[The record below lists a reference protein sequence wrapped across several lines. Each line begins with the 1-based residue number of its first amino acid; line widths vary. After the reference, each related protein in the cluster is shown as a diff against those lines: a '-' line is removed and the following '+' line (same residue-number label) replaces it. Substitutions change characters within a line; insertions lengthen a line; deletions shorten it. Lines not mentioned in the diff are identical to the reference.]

1 MVSNLRTLNH
11 LELVVFR
18 EIVRCGG
25 ITAAADK
32 LNLAKSAVSKYLSRL
47 EDRLQSRLLVR
58 SSRRISLTPE
68 GRHLLP
74 MVESLIA
81 ETERLVEIASED
93 IAAPQG
99 QVRIAT
105 SHEFGNLLME
115 HFLPQVIDQYPA
127 LKLTVKLGYAFDDL
141 QDPAFDLAFRILH
154 VNDERLVSHQLGM
167 FKRILV
173 AHPDFSGLSQIKHP
187 SDLEDHNCMIFSS
200 DETEREWPFLV
211 EDKQDEVVRVKV
223 SGNLAVLGFS
233 ALLGAARAAAGITYV
248 PEFVAQPDLE
258 RGSLV
263 RVLPAWHSPSAP
275 VYIAY
280 RFGTQKIARIRAVI
294 DLARE
299 KIPQLLDQA

>member
-1 MVSNLRTLNH
+1 MVSKLRTLNH

-18 EIVRCGG
+18 EIVRSGG
-25 ITAAADK
+25 ITAAANR

-47 EDRLQSRLLVR
+47 EERLQSRLLVR

-68 GRHLLP
+68 GQHLLP

-81 ETERLVEIASED
+81 ETERLGEIASED
-93 IAAPQG
+93 VAAPQG

-115 HFLPQVIDQYPA
+115 HFLPQVITQYPA

-154 VNDERLVSHQLGM
+154 VNDDRLVSHQLGM

-173 AHPDFSGLSQIKHP
+173 AQPEYPGLAKIKHP
-187 SDLEDHNCMIFSS
+187 RDLDAHNCMIFSS
-200 DETEREWPFLV
+200 EETEREWPFQSI
-211 EDKQDEVVRVKV
+211 DKPDQVVRVNV

-233 ALLGAARAAAGITYV
+233 ALLGAARAGAGITYV
-248 PEFVAQPDLE
+248 PEFVAQPDLD

-263 RVLPAWHSPSAP
+263 RVLPGWHSPAAP
-275 VYIAY
+275 VFIAY

-299 KIPQLLDQA
+299 RIPQLLD